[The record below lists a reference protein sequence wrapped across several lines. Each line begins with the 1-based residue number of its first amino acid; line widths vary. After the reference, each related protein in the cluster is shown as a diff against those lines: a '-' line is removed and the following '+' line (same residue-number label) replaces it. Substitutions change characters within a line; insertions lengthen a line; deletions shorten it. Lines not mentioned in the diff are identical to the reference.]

1 MQPDF
6 VIVGAGSGGCVLAR
20 RLLDAGARVLLLEA
34 GGPDTHPM
42 IGPPAGFPKLFKSR
56 VDWNF
61 HTAPQVNLG
70 GRRLYWPRGK
80 VLGGSSAINATIY
93 IRGSKQDF
101 GGWTNA
107 SGEPVPGWGEGWSW
121 NDVLPVYRSLEKFRG
136 QGSETRSSEGL
147 LPVGQRDTS
156 HPLSHAFV
164 DSAARALGIPVEES
178 FNDGQHLGAGLYESN
193 HHLGVRQSAYRA
205 FLASERGNPR
215 LTVLTQAQMLALRWE
230 GNRVVGLT
238 FRYRGRVKEV
248 RAGGVVLA
256 AGAVQTPQLLLLS
269 GIGPR
274 DELDKHNIGLRVHSP
289 GVGENLQDHLAVPVI
304 FRSKVPSLDAVKE
317 LPALAEWVWRRRGP
331 LTSNV
336 AEAGAFAHAR
346 PGLLPSAPPDIQYH
360 FGPAYFREHGFQ
372 KVPGNH
378 FSVGPV
384 LVDVHSR
391 GRITL
396 HSADP
401 DAAPIIDPRYL
412 SDERDTRSLIAG
424 MRLARRVAAE
434 APLADVCAGE
444 ALPGEEA
451 QSDDD
456 LLAHLRRDAETLYHP
471 VGTAA
476 MGDTDF
482 SVVDRRL
489 AVRGA
494 AGLWVADASVM
505 PRIIHANTNAT
516 AMMIGARAAAFLL
529 EGGA

>member
-6 VIVGAGSGGCVLAR
+6 IVVGAGSGGCVLTR

-34 GGPDTHPM
+34 GTPGNHPF
-42 IGPPAGFPKLFKSR
+42 IHAPAAFPRLFKGR
-56 VDWNF
+56 YDWNF
-61 HTAPQVNLG
+61 HTAPQANLG

-101 GGWTNA
+101 DGWTTPT
-107 SGEPVPGWGEGWSW
+107 GDMPGWGEGWTW
-121 NDVLPVYRSLEKFRG
+121 ADVLPCYRSLEKFRG
-136 QGSETRSSEGL
+136 EASETRADDGL
-147 LPVGQRDTS
+147 LHVGARAAS

-164 DSAARALGIPVEES
+164 ASAARALDIPAAPS
-178 FNDGQHLGAGLYESN
+178 FNDGLHLGAGLYESN
-193 HHLGVRQSAYRA
+193 HLGGVRQSAYRA
-205 FLASERGNPR
+205 FLAPVRKHPC
-215 LTVLTQAQMLALRWE
+215 LTVLTGAQMLSLLWE
-230 GNRVVGLT
+230 GTRVAGVR
-238 FRYRGRVKEV
+238 FRHQGKVKDV

-256 AGAVQTPQLLLLS
+256 AGTVQTPQLLLRS

-274 DELDKHNIGLRVHSP
+274 RELDRHGIEQHVHSP

-304 FRSKVPSLDAVKE
+304 FKSSIPSLDAARD
-317 LPALAEWVWRRRGP
+317 LPALTEWALKRTGP
-331 LTSNV
+331 LSSNV

-346 PGLLPSAPPDIQYH
+346 PGLPRSSPPDLQYH

-372 KVPGNH
+372 KAQGNH

-391 GRITL
+391 GRL
-396 HSADP
+396 SLSSADP

-412 SDERDTRSLIAG
+412 SDARDTQSLIAG
-424 MRLARRVAAE
+424 VRLARQIAATS
-434 APLADVCAGE
+434 PLADLNAGE
-444 ALPGEEA
+444 VLPGEQD
-451 QSDDD
+451 QSDADI
-456 LLAHLRRDAETLYHP
+456 LLAIQRDAESLYHP

-476 MGDTDF
+476 MGDSDF

-494 AGLWVADASVM
+494 PGLWVADASVM

-516 AMMIGARAAAFLL
+516 AMMIGARAAAFLT
-529 EGGA
+529 EG